1 MREQEA
7 IDLDAGRIRLADLD
21 SEDEYTG
28 GKRGRKKKARRKK
41 GKKNRQTYTTS
52 SEEESEDGCGVQE
65 MPETAPNFTGEVAV
79 NDEQDAADNST
90 VQLDST
96 NTLITDRD
104 TTQQSISFDGSSSSE
119 EEEEPTSW
127 RCECCRKDF
136 KSEKQFDNHI
146 KSKKH
151 KEMLKK
157 YEKKLQ
163 RDAVDAMLDKLT

>member
-1 MREQEA
+1 MRKQEA

-21 SEDEYTG
+21 SDDEYTG
-28 GKRGRKKKARRKK
+28 GRRGRKKKTKRKK
-41 GKKNRQTYTTS
+41 GKKNRQTYATS
-52 SEEESEDGCGVQE
+52 SEEEYEDECDME
-65 MPETAPNFTGEVAV
+65 ETVEIAADLTE
-79 NDEQDAADNST
+79 DAALNVEHDAANNIMDETLFAQQCVALDESNS
-90 VQLDST
+90 S
-96 NTLITDRD
+96 
-104 TTQQSISFDGSSSSE
+104 

-163 RDAVDAMLDKLT
+163 MNAVDCHAR